1 MKPKKKEKTQ
11 TDLDTAAQTIVEVN
25 EVTHIDPL
33 QLQDAFIR
41 VPADLAR
48 WTERYAQSLRRALRT
63 EATRKRVFAERF
75 LDIKTTP
82 IDGMKGPSEAVI
94 KMKVETDDLYM
105 EAVDNEI
112 DAEVERMRTHGI
124 VEAIR
129 GKKDALISLGAHVRA
144 EMGDSPRIRGEH
156 RGAHDVERTRAGAS
170 NADDDD

>member
-1 MKPKKKEKTQ
+1 MKKIKKAMPPDLSKS
-11 TDLDTAAQTIVEVN
+11 DLDTIEEV
-25 EVTHIDPL
+25 VSIDAL
-33 QLQDAFIR
+33 RLQDAFIR

-48 WTERYAQSLRRALRT
+48 WTEKYAQSLRRALRT

-156 RGAHDVERTRAGAS
+156 RGAHDVERTRAGES